1 MLAAA
6 RHVELPGT
14 HCLDEVTGGLPNDSA
29 DAALLDFHRGSHMH
43 EDGGVVLTAHDAHA
57 ATGVRHGAVV
67 HHRDCSCYS
76 LRFTPM
82 QYESEL

>member
-43 EDGGVVLTAHDAHA
+43 EDGVGMRAKRYATIFFAH
-57 ATGVRHGAVV
+57 VFCFFILFV
-67 HHRDCSCYS
+67 
-76 LRFTPM
+76 FM
-82 QYESEL
+82 